1 MNDNDIDLLG
11 QDAEQ
16 DVESLPEGNALGSFS
31 TLGCASTQSCPASTA
46 ASASTSGCLG

>member
-1 MNDNDIDLLG
+1 MTDDIDLLG

-31 TLGCASTQSCPASTA
+31 TASSTFTASCPASTA
-46 ASASTSGCLG
+46 GCVTTYACLG

>member
-1 MNDNDIDLLG
+1 MNDDIDLLG

-31 TLGCASTQSCPASTA
+31 TTSWESPWNASSSSTCRP
-46 ASASTSGCLG
+46 TVPIRTP

>member
-1 MNDNDIDLLG
+1 MNDDAIELLG

-16 DVESLPEGNALGSFS
+16 DLENLPEGNALGSFS
-31 TLGCASTQSCPASTA
+31 TLSSASTQSCPASTA

>member
-31 TLGCASTQSCPASTA
+31 TTTSTSTASCPASTA
-46 ASASTSGCLG
+46 GCASTYGCLG